1 MELLFDS
8 QAWIALLTLA
18 TLEIVLGV
26 DNLVFISIAV
36 SRLPPERRSAAR
48 RFGLALACISRI
60 LLLLSLAWLARMS
73 TPLFVFFGN
82 ELSIRDLVLIGGGL
96 FLLIKG
102 TMEIHESVEG
112 GDEEP
117 ASARA
122 PSAIG
127 LVIAQIAVIDIV
139 FSLDSVITAVGL
151 VNEIPIMVAAIV
163 AAVLVML
170 LAADTIG
177 EFIERHPTIKMLA
190 LSFLILVGVALIADG
205 LDFHIPRAYLYF
217 AMAFSAG
224 VEALNLLARGRK
236 HRRAELRASRE
247 REGREL

>member
-1 MELLFDS
+1 LDWLLNTEIWVS
-8 QAWIALLTLA
+8 LLTLT

-36 SRLPPERRSAAR
+36 SRLAPERRSSAR

-60 LLLLSLAWLARMS
+60 LLLLTLAYFARMAA
-73 TPLFVFFGN
+73 PLFTLYGN
-82 ELSIRDLVLIGGGL
+82 ELSVRDLVLIGGGL

-112 GDEEP
+112 GDGDVHG
-117 ASARA
+117 ARA
-122 PSAIG
+122 PVSFG
-127 LVIAQIAVIDIV
+127 MVIAQIAVIDIV

-151 VNEIPIMVAAIV
+151 VDSRAVMVTAIV
-163 AAVLVML
+163 IAVIVML
-170 LAADTIG
+170 VASDPIG
-177 EFIERHPTIKMLA
+177 EFIDRHPTIKMLA

-224 VEALNLLARGRK
+224 VEALNMLARRRQTRK
-236 HRRAELRASRE
+236 RAAEAEQRR
-247 REGREL
+247 GREL